1 MTGRTT
7 GKTAIVTAAAAGIG
21 RASAMALAQEGAN
34 VFATDVDEVGLASLA
49 KQHTGIET
57 FTLDVLQPAQVDAA
71 VERVG
76 APDILFNCS
85 GFVHHGTVMDCDEK
99 SWDFSFDLN
108 VKAHYR
114 MIKAFLPGMIKKGG
128 GSIINMSSVVSCIK
142 GTPNRFAYGATKA
155 AVIGLTKAIAIDH
168 INDGIRCNAVCPGTI
183 DTPSLRERITE
194 LGKTMGGY
202 DEARAVFIARQPTG
216 KLAGPEEVAALV
228 VFLASDESS
237 FVTGSTHIVDGGWAI

>member
-1 MTGRTT
+1 MAGRTK
-7 GKTAIVTAAAAGIG
+7 GKTALVTAAAAGIG
-21 RASAMALAQEGAN
+21 RASAVALAHEGAT
-34 VFATDVDEVGLASLA
+34 VYASDADEVGLASLS
-49 KQHTGIET
+49 KQHTGIKT
-57 FTLDVLQPAQVDAA
+57 FTLDVLQQGQVDQA

-76 APDILFNCS
+76 APNILFNCA
-85 GFVHHGTVMDCDEK
+85 GFVHHGTILDCDEDN
-99 SWDFSFDLN
+99 WDFSFDLN
-108 VKAHYR
+108 IKAQYR
-114 MIKAFLPGMIKKGG
+114 MIKAFLPGMIKNGG
-128 GSIINMSSVVSCIK
+128 GSIINMASVVSSIK
-142 GTPNRFAYGATKA
+142 GTPNRFVYGATKA

-183 DTPSLRERITE
+183 DTPSLRERIAE

-237 FVTGSTHIVDGGWAI
+237 FVTGQTHIVDGGWVI